1 MKKKTS
7 GKQPPTFP
15 SVSFKFNR
23 RLLLLWGCACYVFIE
38 VIWRMWETN
47 KCCTPSDR
55 FHPDTFSPQRRVS
68 FFFFGRVSVPRKFNG
83 AQTGAGE
90 GVITAENCLPMKI
103 RFVPGKMCDEVVCG
117 SFMRCVPEWMGGY
130 EMELMRPSNVH
141 VNGISGSTWR
151 FFQWDV
157 GGIQLNEIKLCTLS
171 CFILDELMNYVDLRI
186 FKLLDVF
193 FLGVMARKS

>member
-1 MKKKTS
+1 
-7 GKQPPTFP
+7 
-15 SVSFKFNR
+15 
-23 RLLLLWGCACYVFIE
+23 
-38 VIWRMWETN
+38 
-47 KCCTPSDR
+47 
-55 FHPDTFSPQRRVS
+55 
-68 FFFFGRVSVPRKFNG
+68 
-83 AQTGAGE
+83 
-90 GVITAENCLPMKI
+90 
-103 RFVPGKMCDEVVCG
+103 
-117 SFMRCVPEWMGGY
+117 MGGY